1 MISAVSTVIGDFTAG
16 VKVVKENVGKGTWPG
31 VLHVKQS
38 TFRFFL
44 MLPLAA
50 IVITACQGNGG
61 VSATKAPV
69 YVERPVEQLY
79 NDARDQLGRRNYSEA
94 IAGFEEVDR
103 QHPYSEWA
111 RRSLLM
117 TAYAQ
122 YQQNKYEDAI
132 AGAQRFAA
140 LYPGND
146 SAVYAYYLIAICY
159 FEQIVDVGR
168 DQRMTEL
175 ALASLNELVQRYPQS
190 EYARD
195 ARLKI
200 DMTQDQL
207 AGKEMEIG
215 RYYLRES
222 QQLGAIGRFRR
233 VIDVYQTTTHVPEA
247 LHRLVE
253 ANLSMGLVNEA
264 TKVGS
269 VLGYN
274 YPGSEWYEA
283 SYKLLTS
290 RGAAPAVRPQG
301 RGLFK
306 RKAAPNA
313 GQARASEPPVAAVLE
328 VTTPEVQ
335 PGPKPTP
342 KRRRIFGI
350 PLPGTNQDKT
360 ERSGS

>member
-1 MISAVSTVIGDFTAG
+1 
-16 VKVVKENVGKGTWPG
+16 
-31 VLHVKQS
+31 
-38 TFRFFL
+38 

-50 IVITACQGNGG
+50 IVVSACQTGGG
-61 VSATKAPV
+61 VTATKAPV
-69 YVERPVEQLY
+69 YIERPVEQLY
-79 NDARDQLGRRNYSEA
+79 NDARDQLGRRNYAEA
-94 IAGFEEVDR
+94 VQGFEEVDR

-117 TAYAQ
+117 TAYAK

-132 AGAQRFAA
+132 ADAQRFAS
-140 LYPGND
+140 LYPGNE

-215 RYYLRES
+215 RYYLRDN
-222 QQLGAIGRFRR
+222 QQLAAIGRFRR

-253 ANLSMGLVNEA
+253 ANLSIGLVEEA
-264 TKVGS
+264 TKVGA
-269 VLGYN
+269 VLGFN

-283 SYKLLTS
+283 SYKLLTD
-290 RGAAPAVRPQG
+290 RGASPSVRPQR
-301 RGLFK
+301 RGLF
-306 RKAAPNA
+306 RRASDLDP
-313 GQARASEPPVAAVLE
+313 GQARASAPPVAG
-328 VTTPEVQ
+328 TPTGAA
-335 PGPKPTP
+335 PPPPAP
-342 KRRRIFGI
+342 KRRSIFGI
-350 PLPGTNQDKT
+350 PLPGSKPSTNPPPPAT
-360 ERSGS
+360 

>member
-1 MISAVSTVIGDFTAG
+1 MICLTSTVIGDFTAG
-16 VKVVKENVGKGTWPG
+16 VKVVMGSAGKGNWPG
-31 VLHVKQS
+31 VLIVLHS
-38 TFRFFL
+38 SSRFL
-44 MLPLAA
+44 LVLPLVAIAVAA
-50 IVITACQGNGG
+50 CAGG
-61 VSATKAPV
+61 GGATATKAPV

-79 NDARDQLGRRNYSEA
+79 NEARDQLGRRNYSEA
-94 IAGFEEVDR
+94 IQGFEEVDR

-117 TAYAQ
+117 TAYSK

-132 AGAQRFAA
+132 ADAQRFAA
-140 LYPGND
+140 LYPGNE
-146 SAVYAYYLIAICY
+146 SAVYSYYLIAICY

-215 RYYLRES
+215 RYYLREG
-222 QQLGAIGRFRR
+222 QQLGALGRFRR

-253 ANLSMGLVNEA
+253 ANLSMGLIDEA
-264 TKVGS
+264 TKVGA

-274 YPGSEWYEA
+274 YPGSEWYET

-290 RGAAPAVRPQG
+290 RGVAPTVRPAR
-301 RGLFK
+301 RGLFQ
-306 RKAAPNA
+306 RTTTPNP
-313 GQARASEPPVAAVLE
+313 GQPRASAPPVATLPTSTA
-328 VTTPEVQ
+328 PE
-335 PGPKPTP
+335 PTP
-342 KRRRIFGI
+342 TTRRRTILGI
-350 PLPGTNQDKT
+350 PLPAQKNDPGQ
-360 ERSGS
+360 RSGS

>member
-1 MISAVSTVIGDFTAG
+1 MVAIAV
-16 VKVVKENVGKGTWPG
+16 
-31 VLHVKQS
+31 
-38 TFRFFL
+38 
-44 MLPLAA
+44 
-50 IVITACQGNGG
+50 TACAGGGG
-61 VSATKAPV
+61 VTATKAPV

-94 IAGFEEVDR
+94 IQGFEEVDR

-117 TAYAQ
+117 TSYAQ

-140 LYPGND
+140 LYPGNE

-175 ALASLNELVQRYPQS
+175 ALASLNELVQRYPT
-190 EYARD
+190 
-195 ARLKI
+195 LKI

-253 ANLSMGLVNEA
+253 ANLSMGLVEEA

-283 SYKLLTS
+283 SYKLLTE
-290 RGAAPAVRPQG
+290 RGAAPSIRPQR
-301 RGLFK
+301 RGLFQ
-306 RKAAPNA
+306 RKVEPNP
-313 GQARASEPPVAAVLE
+313 GQARASGPPPAVLPAS
-328 VTTPEVQ
+328 TAPE
-335 PGPKPTP
+335 PTP
-342 KRRRIFGI
+342 RRNRTIFGI
-350 PLPGTNQDKT
+350 PLPGRQNDPGQ
-360 ERSGS
+360 RGS

>member
-1 MISAVSTVIGDFTAG
+1 MISLASTVIGDFTAG
-16 VKVVKENVGKGTWPG
+16 MKVVMKILGKGSWPG
-31 VLHVKQS
+31 VLHVKHS
-38 TFRFFL
+38 SLRFL
-44 MLPLAA
+44 VMLPMAA
-50 IVITACQGNGG
+50 IAVAACQGGAGSVAN
-61 VSATKAPV
+61 KAPV

-94 IAGFEEVDR
+94 IQAFEEVDR

-132 AGAQRFAA
+132 SGAQRFAA
-140 LYPGND
+140 LYPGNE

-215 RYYLRES
+215 RYYLREN

-253 ANLSMGLVNEA
+253 ANLSMGLMDEA

-274 YPGSEWYEA
+274 YPGSEWYET

-290 RGAAPAVRPQG
+290 RGAAPAVRPQRG
-301 RGLFK
+301 GLFQ
-306 RKAAPNA
+306 RKVNP
-313 GQARASEPPVAAVLE
+313 GQLRASAPPAKILPAS
-328 VTTPEVQ
+328 TAPE
-335 PGPKPTP
+335 PTP
-342 KRRRIFGI
+342 RRNRTIFGI
-350 PLPGTNQDKT
+350 PLPS
-360 ERSGS
+360 RSNDPGQRGGS

>member
-1 MISAVSTVIGDFTAG
+1 M
-16 VKVVKENVGKGTWPG
+16 
-31 VLHVKQS
+31 L
-38 TFRFFL
+38 
-44 MLPLAA
+44 LPLAMIA
-50 IVITACQGNGG
+50 VTACQTGG
-61 VSATKAPV
+61 GARVAKAPV

-79 NDARDQLGRRNYSEA
+79 NDARDQLSRRNYSEA
-94 IAGFEEVDR
+94 IQGFEEVDR

-117 TAYAQ
+117 TAYSK

-132 AGAQRFAA
+132 ADSQRFAA

-207 AGKEMEIG
+207 AGKEMDIG

-222 QQLGAIGRFRR
+222 QQLAAIGRFRR

-253 ANLSMGLVNEA
+253 ANLTMGLVDEA
-264 TKVGS
+264 TKVGA
-269 VLGYN
+269 VLGFN

-283 SYKLLTS
+283 SYKLLTD
-290 RGAAPAVRPQG
+290 RGSAPSVRPQR
-301 RGLFK
+301 RGLFQ
-306 RKAAPNA
+306 RTNTRDA
-313 GQARASEPPVAAVLE
+313 GRPRASEPPVAQAPD
-328 VTTPEVQ
+328 TATPAPAQ
-335 PGPKPTP
+335 P
-342 KRRRIFGI
+342 RRRSILGI
-350 PLPGTNQDKT
+350 PLPGRQTNPGQP
-360 ERSGS
+360 SGS

>member
-1 MISAVSTVIGDFTAG
+1 MKHASS
-16 VKVVKENVGKGTWPG
+16 
-31 VLHVKQS
+31 
-38 TFRFFL
+38 RFL
-44 MLPLAA
+44 ILLPLA
-50 IVITACQGNGG
+50 IIGLNACQTAGG
-61 VSATKAPV
+61 SSAAKAPV
-69 YVERPVEQLY
+69 YVERPVELLY
-79 NDARDQLGRRNYSEA
+79 NEARDQLSRRNYSEA
-94 IAGFEEVDR
+94 IQGFEEVDR

-111 RRSLLM
+111 RRALLM
-117 TAYAQ
+117 TAYSQ
-122 YQQNKYEDAI
+122 YQQNKYEDAV

-140 LYPGND
+140 LYPGNE

-215 RYYLRES
+215 RYYLREG
-222 QQLGAIGRFRR
+222 QELAALGRFRR

-253 ANLSMGLVNEA
+253 ANLSLGLVDEA
-264 TKVGS
+264 TKVGA

-274 YPGSEWYEA
+274 YPGNEWYEA

-290 RGAAPAVRPQG
+290 RGVTAATPPQKRSLFQRVGLPGSGRSRAAPPPIAGETQG
-301 RGLFK
+301 
-306 RKAAPNA
+306 
-313 GQARASEPPVAAVLE
+313 
-328 VTTPEVQ
+328 VTTE
-335 PGPKPTP
+335 PKATP
-342 KRRRIFGI
+342 KRRFLGI
-350 PLPGTNQDKT
+350 PLPGQKNEADKAK
-360 ERSGS
+360 SS

>member
-1 MISAVSTVIGDFTAG
+1 MWVRALGSEFL
-16 VKVVKENVGKGTWPG
+16 N
-31 VLHVKQS
+31 VKQS
-38 TFRFFL
+38 SARFL
-44 MLPLAA
+44 LLLPLAA
-50 IVITACQGNGG
+50 IAMAACQNSG
-61 VSATKAPV
+61 ATITKAPV

-79 NDARDQLGRRNYSEA
+79 NEARDQMGRRNYSEA
-94 IAGFEEVDR
+94 IQGFEEVDR

-117 TAYAQ
+117 TAYAN

-132 AGAQRFAA
+132 ADAQRFTA
-140 LYPGND
+140 LYPGNE
-146 SAVYAYYLIAICY
+146 SAVYAYYLIAISY

-215 RYYLRES
+215 RYYLREG
-222 QQLGAIGRFRR
+222 QHLAAIGRFRR

-253 ANLSMGLVNEA
+253 ANLSMGLIDES
-264 TKVGS
+264 TKVGA

-274 YPGSEWYEA
+274 YPGSEWYE
-283 SYKLLTS
+283 STYRLLTT
-290 RGAAPAVRPQG
+290 RGIAPEARPQR
-301 RGLFK
+301 RGLFQ
-306 RKAAPNA
+306 RTSTLNP
-313 GQARASEPPVAAVLE
+313 GQARASAPPVAALPDA
-328 VTTPEVQ
+328 TTPEIASNANV
-335 PGPKPTP
+335 PATP
-342 KRRRIFGI
+342 VKRRSIFGI
-350 PLPGTNQDKT
+350 PLPGTNRDRV
-360 ERSGS
+360 EPVRP

>member
-1 MISAVSTVIGDFTAG
+1 VKPISKRSVLLLAVAMIAVS
-16 VKVVKENVGKGTWPG
+16 
-31 VLHVKQS
+31 
-38 TFRFFL
+38 
-44 MLPLAA
+44 
-50 IVITACQGNGG
+50 ACQTGG
-61 VSATKAPV
+61 AQRVTKAPV

-79 NDARDQLGRRNYSEA
+79 NDARDQLARRNYSEA
-94 IAGFEEVDR
+94 IVGFEEVDR

-117 TAYAQ
+117 TAYAK

-132 AGAQRFAA
+132 ADAQRFAA
-140 LYPGND
+140 LYPGNE

-207 AGKEMEIG
+207 AGKEMDIG

-222 QQLGAIGRFRR
+222 QQLAAIGRFRR

-253 ANLSMGLVNEA
+253 ANLSMGLVEEA

-269 VLGYN
+269 VLGFN

-283 SYKLLTS
+283 SYKLLTD
-290 RGAAPAVRPQG
+290 RGAAPSVRPQR
-301 RGLFK
+301 RGLFQ
-306 RKAAPNA
+306 RTNTLNP
-313 GQARASEPPVAAVLE
+313 GQPRASEPPVTQVPASA
-328 VTTPEVQ
+328 TPE
-335 PGPKPTP
+335 PTP
-342 KRRRIFGI
+342 ARRNRTIFGI
-350 PLPGTNQDKT
+350 PLPGRQNDPGQ
-360 ERSGS
+360 RSGN

>member
-1 MISAVSTVIGDFTAG
+1 MD
-16 VKVVKENVGKGTWPG
+16 
-31 VLHVKQS
+31 L
-38 TFRFFL
+38 
-44 MLPLAA
+44 
-50 IVITACQGNGG
+50 
-61 VSATKAPV
+61 
-69 YVERPVEQLY
+69 LY
-79 NDARDQLGRRNYSEA
+79 NNARDQLSKRNYSEA
-94 IAGFEEVDR
+94 VTGFEEVDR

-111 RRSLLM
+111 RRALLM
-117 TAYAQ
+117 TAYAN
-122 YQQNKYEDAI
+122 YQQNKYEEAI

-175 ALASLNELVQRYPQS
+175 ALAALNDVVQRYPQS

-215 RYYLRES
+215 RYYLREG
-222 QQLGAIGRFRR
+222 QHLAALGRFRR
-233 VIDVYQTTTHVPEA
+233 VVDLYQTTTHVPEA

-253 ANLSMGLVNEA
+253 TNLSLGLWDEA
-264 TKVGS
+264 TKVGA

-283 SYKLLTS
+283 SYKLLTA
-290 RGAAPAVRPQG
+290 RGISPKIKPQ
-301 RGLFK
+301 RRSMFQ
-306 RKAAPNA
+306 KAKHPK
-313 GQARASEPPVAAVLE
+313 SEVKKLKEPPA
-328 VTTPEVQ
+328 PS
-335 PGPKPTP
+335 KS
-342 KRRRIFGI
+342 KSR
-350 PLPGTNQDKT
+350 K
-360 ERSGS
+360 

>member
-1 MISAVSTVIGDFTAG
+1 
-16 VKVVKENVGKGTWPG
+16 VKPSFSRFVV
-31 VLHVKQS
+31 L
-38 TFRFFL
+38 
-44 MLPLAA
+44 LPLAA
-50 IVITACQGNGG
+50 IAISACQSGRG
-61 VSATKAPV
+61 VTATKAPV

-94 IAGFEEVDR
+94 VQGFEEVDR

-117 TAYAQ
+117 TAYAK

-132 AGAQRFAA
+132 ADAQRFTA

-215 RYYLRES
+215 RYYLREN

-253 ANLSMGLVNEA
+253 AYLSMGLTEEA
-264 TKVGS
+264 TKIGA
-269 VLGYN
+269 VLGFN

-283 SYKLLTS
+283 SYKLLTD
-290 RGAAPAVRPQG
+290 RGAAPAVRPER
-301 RGLFK
+301 RGLF
-306 RKAAPNA
+306 RRTSTPNP
-313 GQARASEPPVAAVLE
+313 GQPRASAPPVAGLPAA
-328 VTTPEVQ
+328 TTPEATGE
-335 PGPKPTP
+335 PRP

-350 PLPGTNQDKT
+350 PLPGTNQDRT

>member
-1 MISAVSTVIGDFTAG
+1 MKQLPSLTSVII
-16 VKVVKENVGKGTWPG
+16 
-31 VLHVKQS
+31 
-38 TFRFFL
+38 
-44 MLPLAA
+44 PLLALSL
-50 IVITACQGNGG
+50 TACQSFGG
-61 VSATKAPV
+61 PAKDKAPV

-79 NDARDQLGRRNYSEA
+79 NDARDQLAKRNYTEA
-94 IAGFEEVDR
+94 IQGFEEVDR

-111 RRSLLM
+111 RRALLM
-117 TAYAQ
+117 TAYSQ

-132 AGAQRFAA
+132 AGAQRYAA
-140 LYPGND
+140 LYPGNE
-146 SAVYAYYLIAICY
+146 SAVYAYYLVAICY

-215 RYYLRES
+215 RYYLREN

-233 VIDVYQTTTHVPEA
+233 VVDFYQTTSHAPEA

-253 ANLSMGLVNEA
+253 ANLTLGLVDEA
-264 TKVGS
+264 TRIGA

-290 RGAAPAVRPQG
+290 KGIAPDARPLKRSLLNPIRLLDRGADQAPPPPPPSPQNEG
-301 RGLFK
+301 DS
-306 RKAAPNA
+306 AADA
-313 GQARASEPPVAAVLE
+313 
-328 VTTPEVQ
+328 
-335 PGPKPTP
+335 KP
-342 KRRRIFGI
+342 KRSFFQRL
-350 PLPGTNQDKT
+350 LPGRKEAPQPKAT
-360 ERSGS
+360 SS

>member
-1 MISAVSTVIGDFTAG
+1 VKSSASRF
-16 VKVVKENVGKGTWPG
+16 
-31 VLHVKQS
+31 VLI
-38 TFRFFL
+38 
-44 MLPLAA
+44 LPLALIA
-50 IVITACQGNGG
+50 VAACQTGG
-61 VSATKAPV
+61 APRATKAPV

-79 NDARDQLGRRNYSEA
+79 NDARDQLSRRNYSEA
-94 IAGFEEVDR
+94 IIGFEEVDR

-117 TAYAQ
+117 TAYSK

-132 AGAQRFAA
+132 ADAQRFAA
-140 LYPGND
+140 LYPGNE

-207 AGKEMEIG
+207 AGKEMDIG

-222 QQLGAIGRFRR
+222 QQLAAIGRFRR

-253 ANLSMGLVNEA
+253 ANLSMGLVEEA
-264 TKVGS
+264 TKVGA
-269 VLGYN
+269 VLGFN

-283 SYKLLTS
+283 SYRLLTD
-290 RGAAPAVRPQG
+290 RGAAPSVRPQR
-301 RGLFK
+301 RGLF
-306 RKAAPNA
+306 RRTNA
-313 GQARASEPPVAAVLE
+313 IDPGQPRASEPPVAQAPASAA
-328 VTTPEVQ
+328 PE
-335 PGPKPTP
+335 PTP
-342 KRRRIFGI
+342 ARRRTIFGI
-350 PLPGTNQDKT
+350 PLPGRQNDPGQ
-360 ERSGS
+360 RSGS

>member
-1 MISAVSTVIGDFTAG
+1 
-16 VKVVKENVGKGTWPG
+16 
-31 VLHVKQS
+31 
-38 TFRFFL
+38 

-50 IVITACQGNGG
+50 IAVTACQNNGG
-61 VSATKAPV
+61 VSAAKAPV

-132 AGAQRFAA
+132 SGAQRFAA

-146 SAVYAYYLIAICY
+146 SAVYAYYLTAICY

-253 ANLSMGLVNEA
+253 ANLTMGLVDEA
-264 TKVGS
+264 TKVGA

-283 SYKLLTS
+283 SYRLLTS
-290 RGAAPAVRPQG
+290 RGAAPSVAPQR

-313 GQARASEPPVAAVLE
+313 GLPSAAPPPAAN
-328 VTTPEVQ
+328 
-335 PGPKPTP
+335 
-342 KRRRIFGI
+342 
-350 PLPGTNQDKT
+350 LP
-360 ERSGS
+360 

>member
-1 MISAVSTVIGDFTAG
+1 M
-16 VKVVKENVGKGTWPG
+16 KVVMKGVGQGKRPG
-31 VLHVKQS
+31 VLHVKPS
-38 TFRFFL
+38 SSRFLL

-50 IVITACQGNGG
+50 IVITACQSGG
-61 VSATKAPV
+61 GPTATKAPV

-79 NDARDQLGRRNYSEA
+79 NDARDQLGRRNYTEA
-94 IAGFEEVDR
+94 VQGFEEVDR

-117 TAYAQ
+117 TAYAK
-122 YQQNKYEDAI
+122 YQQNKYEDSI
-132 AGAQRFAA
+132 ADAQRFAA
-140 LYPGND
+140 LYPGNE

-175 ALASLNELVQRYPQS
+175 ALASLNELVQRYPTS

-215 RYYLRES
+215 RYYLREG

-253 ANLSMGLVNEA
+253 ANLSMGLVDEA
-264 TKVGS
+264 TKVGA
-269 VLGYN
+269 VLGFN

-283 SYKLLTS
+283 SYKLLTD
-290 RGAAPAVRPQG
+290 RGAAPSVRPQR
-301 RGLFK
+301 RGLF
-306 RKAAPNA
+306 RRTSDLDRGLP
-313 GQARASEPPVAAVLE
+313 RASAPPSATLPAS
-328 VTTPEVQ
+328 TTPE
-335 PGPKPTP
+335 PTP
-342 KRRRIFGI
+342 PRRRTIFGI
-350 PLPGTNQDKT
+350 PLPGRANDPGQ
-360 ERSGS
+360 RSGS

>member
-1 MISAVSTVIGDFTAG
+1 
-16 VKVVKENVGKGTWPG
+16 
-31 VLHVKQS
+31 
-38 TFRFFL
+38 

-50 IVITACQGNGG
+50 IVVAACQTGGG
-61 VSATKAPV
+61 VTANKAPV

-79 NDARDQLGRRNYSEA
+79 NDARDELARRNYSEA
-94 IAGFEEVDR
+94 ILAFEEVDR

-111 RRSLLM
+111 RRALLM
-117 TAYAQ
+117 TAYSH
-122 YQQNKYEDAI
+122 YQQNNYEEAI

-140 LYPGND
+140 LYPGNE
-146 SAVYAYYLIAICY
+146 SAVYSYYLVAISY

-175 ALASLNELVQRYPQS
+175 ALAALNELVQRYPTS

-222 QQLGAIGRFRR
+222 QHLAAIGRFRR

-253 ANLSMGLVNEA
+253 ANLSMGLVEES
-264 TKVGS
+264 TKVGA

-283 SYKLLTS
+283 SYKLLTT
-290 RGAAPAVRPQG
+290 RGASPSIRPER

-306 RKAAPNA
+306 RVRALDP
-313 GQARASEPPVAAVLE
+313 GRARASAPATPASVPPL
-328 VTTPEVQ
+328 
-335 PGPKPTP
+335 
-342 KRRRIFGI
+342 
-350 PLPGTNQDKT
+350 
-360 ERSGS
+360 SGG

>member
-1 MISAVSTVIGDFTAG
+1 MIWQCVNRHCG
-16 VKVVKENVGKGTWPG
+16 
-31 VLHVKQS
+31 LHVTHEGRYERVWGRALGSECYNVKQS
-38 TFRFFL
+38 SSRFL
-44 MLPLAA
+44 LLLPLAA
-50 IVITACQGNGG
+50 IAVTACQTGG
-61 VSATKAPV
+61 GSVATKAPV

-79 NDARDQLGRRNYSEA
+79 NEARDQLGRRNYSEA
-94 IAGFEEVDR
+94 IQAFEEVDR

-117 TAYAQ
+117 SAYSQ

-132 AGAQRFAA
+132 AGAQRFTA
-140 LYPGND
+140 LYPGNE

-175 ALASLNELVQRYPQS
+175 ALASLNELVQRYPTS

-207 AGKEMEIG
+207 AGKEMDVG
-215 RYYLRES
+215 RYYLREG

-253 ANLSMGLVNEA
+253 ANLSMGLVDEA
-264 TKVGS
+264 TKVGA

-290 RGAAPAVRPQG
+290 RGAAPSVRPAR
-301 RGLFK
+301 RGMFQ
-306 RKAAPNA
+306 RTAAPNP
-313 GQARASEPPVAAVLE
+313 GRPRAEAPPNSALPASAA
-328 VTTPEVQ
+328 PE
-335 PGPKPTP
+335 PTP
-342 KRRRIFGI
+342 RRNRTIFGI
-350 PLPGTNQDKT
+350 PLPGRQNDPGR
-360 ERSGS
+360 RSGS

>member
-1 MISAVSTVIGDFTAG
+1 M
-16 VKVVKENVGKGTWPG
+16 
-31 VLHVKQS
+31 
-38 TFRFFL
+38 

-50 IVITACQGNGG
+50 IAITACQNGPG
-61 VSATKAPV
+61 STATKAPV

-94 IAGFEEVDR
+94 IQGFEEVDR

-117 TAYAQ
+117 SAYAQ

-132 AGAQRFAA
+132 SGAQRFAA
-140 LYPGND
+140 LYPGNE
-146 SAVYAYYLIAICY
+146 SAVYAYYLISICY

-215 RYYLRES
+215 RYYLREG

-253 ANLSMGLVNEA
+253 ADLSMGLVDEA
-264 TKVGS
+264 TKVGA

-283 SYKLLTS
+283 SYKLLTD
-290 RGAAPAVRPQG
+290 RGAAPSVRPARRSFFQ
-301 RGLFK
+301 RTN
-306 RKAAPNA
+306 APNP
-313 GQARASEPPVAAVLE
+313 GQPRASAPPMATLPANA
-328 VTTPEVQ
+328 TPQ
-335 PGPKPTP
+335 PTP
-342 KRRRIFGI
+342 RRNRTIFGI
-350 PLPGTNQDKT
+350 PLPGRQNDPGQ
-360 ERSGS
+360 RSGS

>member
-1 MISAVSTVIGDFTAG
+1 MISMTSTVIGDFTAG
-16 VKVVKENVGKGTWPG
+16 VKVVMESMGKGNWPG
-31 VLHVKQS
+31 VLHVKPS
-38 TFRFFL
+38 SFRFLL
-44 MLPLAA
+44 MLPMAA
-50 IVITACQGNGG
+50 IVVTACQTGP
-61 VSATKAPV
+61 SATATKAPV

-79 NDARDQLGRRNYSEA
+79 NDARDELGRRNYSEA
-94 IAGFEEVDR
+94 IQGFEEVDR

-117 TAYAQ
+117 SSYAH

-132 AGAQRFAA
+132 SGAQRFTA
-140 LYPGND
+140 LYPGNE

-175 ALASLNELVQRYPQS
+175 ALASLNELVQRYPAS

-215 RYYLRES
+215 RYYLREG

-253 ANLSMGLVNEA
+253 ANLSMGLVDEA
-264 TKVGS
+264 TKVGA

-290 RGAAPAVRPQG
+290 RGATPSVRPER
-301 RGLFK
+301 RGLFR
-306 RKAAPNA
+306 RKVEPNR
-313 GQARASEPPVAAVLE
+313 GQARASEPPIAALPASTAPE
-328 VTTPEVQ
+328 PTTNR
-335 PGPKPTP
+335 G
-342 KRRRIFGI
+342 RSIFGI
-350 PLPGTNQDKT
+350 PLPRGKNDPGQ
-360 ERSGS
+360 RNGS

>member
-1 MISAVSTVIGDFTAG
+1 MDSLGMGAWLGVI
-16 VKVVKENVGKGTWPG
+16 
-31 VLHVKQS
+31 HVKQS
-38 TFRFFL
+38 TSRFL
-44 MLPLAA
+44 MMLPLAA
-50 IVITACQGNGG
+50 VAITACQSGG
-61 VSATKAPV
+61 GSSANKAPV

-79 NDARDQLGRRNYSEA
+79 NNARDQLGRRNYSEA
-94 IAGFEEVDR
+94 IQGFEEVDR

-140 LYPGND
+140 LYPGNE

-215 RYYLRES
+215 RYYLREG
-222 QQLGAIGRFRR
+222 QHLAAIGRFRR

-253 ANLSMGLVNEA
+253 ANLSIGLVEEA
-264 TKVGS
+264 TKVGA

-283 SYKLLTS
+283 SYKLLTT
-290 RGAAPAVRPQG
+290 RGVAPSVNPQR
-301 RGLFK
+301 RGLFQ
-306 RKAAPNA
+306 RTRAIDS
-313 GQARASEPPVAAVLE
+313 GQARASAPPVATAIDGDATE
-328 VTTPEVQ
+328 AP
-335 PGPKPTP
+335 PP
-342 KRRRIFGI
+342 RRRTIFGI
-350 PLPGTNQDKT
+350 PLPGTK
-360 ERSGS
+360 S

>member
-1 MISAVSTVIGDFTAG
+1 MR
-16 VKVVKENVGKGTWPG
+16 EMGKGNRPG
-31 VLHVKQS
+31 VLHVKS
-38 TFRFFL
+38 SSIRFFL

-50 IVITACQGNGG
+50 IVVTACQSGGG
-61 VSATKAPV
+61 VAATKAPV

-79 NDARDQLGRRNYSEA
+79 NDARDQLGRRNYTEA
-94 IAGFEEVDR
+94 VQGFEEVDR

-117 TAYAQ
+117 TAYAK

-132 AGAQRFAA
+132 ADAQRFAA

-146 SAVYAYYLIAICY
+146 SAVYAYYLIAVCY

-175 ALASLNELVQRYPQS
+175 ALASLNELVQRYPTS

-253 ANLSMGLVNEA
+253 ANLSMGLVEEA
-264 TKVGS
+264 TKVGA
-269 VLGYN
+269 VLGFN

-283 SYKLLTS
+283 SYKLLTD
-290 RGAAPAVRPQG
+290 RGAAPSVRPQR
-301 RGLFK
+301 RGLFT
-306 RKAAPNA
+306 RTRTPDP
-313 GQARASEPPVAAVLE
+313 GQPRASAPPAATLPAS
-328 VTTPEVQ
+328 TTPE
-335 PGPKPTP
+335 PTP
-342 KRRRIFGI
+342 RRNRTIFGI
-350 PLPGTNQDKT
+350 PLPGRQNDPGQ
-360 ERSGS
+360 RGGS

>member
-1 MISAVSTVIGDFTAG
+1 MARSFI
-16 VKVVKENVGKGTWPG
+16 
-31 VLHVKQS
+31 VKQAKY
-38 TFRFFL
+38 RNLCVVPLFL
-44 MLPLAA
+44 CLLAA
-50 IVITACQGNGG
+50 CQSGPSGSKSN
-61 VSATKAPV
+61 KAPA
-69 YVERPVEQLY
+69 YVERPVDLLY
-79 NDARDQLGRRNYSEA
+79 NNARDQLSKRNYSEA
-94 IAGFEEVDR
+94 VTGFEEVDR

-111 RRSLLM
+111 RRALLM
-117 TAYAQ
+117 TAYAN
-122 YQQNKYEDAI
+122 YQQNKYEEAI

-175 ALASLNELVQRYPQS
+175 ALAALNDVVQRYPQS

-215 RYYLRES
+215 RYYLREG
-222 QQLGAIGRFRR
+222 QHLAALGRFRR
-233 VIDVYQTTTHVPEA
+233 VVDLYQTTTHVPEA

-253 ANLSMGLVNEA
+253 TNLSLGLWDEA
-264 TKVGS
+264 TKVGA

-283 SYKLLTS
+283 SYKLLTA
-290 RGAAPAVRPQG
+290 RGISPKIKPQ
-301 RGLFK
+301 RRSMFQ
-306 RKAAPNA
+306 KAKHPK
-313 GQARASEPPVAAVLE
+313 SEVKKLKEPPA
-328 VTTPEVQ
+328 PS
-335 PGPKPTP
+335 KS
-342 KRRRIFGI
+342 KSR
-350 PLPGTNQDKT
+350 K
-360 ERSGS
+360 